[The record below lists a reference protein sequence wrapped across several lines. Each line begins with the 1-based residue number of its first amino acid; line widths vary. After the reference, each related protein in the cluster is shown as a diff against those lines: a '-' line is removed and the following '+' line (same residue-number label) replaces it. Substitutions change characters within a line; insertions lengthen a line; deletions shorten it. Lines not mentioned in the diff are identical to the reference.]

1 MLVTVT
7 ATLGRLIE
15 LRELLREDIPRN
27 RHSARLLLVVVLF
40 RLAVAARGDGPRPR
54 PWAVP
59 FVALYK
65 LVVEWVLGIELP
77 VRLQAGPGLT
87 LWHAHGLVVHP
98 GVKLGAR
105 VTLKQ
110 GVTIGHRGDE
120 EDEGPLPVI
129 GDDVVFG
136 PGAQV
141 LGGVTVGNGARI
153 GAGAVVLV
161 DVPAGATAVG
171 VPARVM
177 PARGSA
183 A

>member
-1 MLVTVT
+1 MK
-7 ATLGRLIE
+7 E

-54 PWAVP
+54 LWAVP
-59 FVALYK
+59 VIALYK
-65 LVVEWVLGIELP
+65 LIVEWVLGIELP
-77 VRLQAGPGLT
+77 VRLKAGPGLT

-98 GVKLGAR
+98 DVRLGAR

-110 GVTIGHRGDE
+110 GVTIGHRGE
-120 EDEGPLPVI
+120 ELSDAPVPVI

-141 LGGVTVGNGARI
+141 LGGVTVGAGARI
-153 GAGAVVLV
+153 GAGAVVLI

-171 VPARVM
+171 VPARIT
-177 PARGSA
+177 P
-183 A
+183 